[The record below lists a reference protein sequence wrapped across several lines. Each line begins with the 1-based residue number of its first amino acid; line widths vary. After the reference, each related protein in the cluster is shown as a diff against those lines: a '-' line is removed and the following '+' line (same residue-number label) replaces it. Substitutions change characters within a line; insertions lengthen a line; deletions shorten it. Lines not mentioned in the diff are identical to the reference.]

1 MTSWLLYR
9 YNRVSEL
16 KVNMKAAIFLLC
28 VLSLAFCAP
37 PDISKRSPPD
47 ISKRS
52 PLDISKRSPPDI
64 SKRWFIDLHHVMD
77 QIKHLVTPDMEQ
89 SACVVACKG
98 VVAGIGSLI
107 CDTACSKL
115 IQAVSG

>member
-1 MTSWLLYR
+1 
-9 YNRVSEL
+9 
-16 KVNMKAAIFLLC
+16 MKAAIFLLC

-37 PDISKRSPPD
+37 PDISKRSPP
-47 ISKRS
+47 
-52 PLDISKRSPPDI
+52 DISKRSPPDI

-107 CDTACSKL
+107 CDTACSNR
-115 IQAVSG
+115 

>member
-37 PDISKRSPPD
+37 P
-47 ISKRS
+47 
-52 PLDISKRSPPDI
+52 DISKRSPPDI